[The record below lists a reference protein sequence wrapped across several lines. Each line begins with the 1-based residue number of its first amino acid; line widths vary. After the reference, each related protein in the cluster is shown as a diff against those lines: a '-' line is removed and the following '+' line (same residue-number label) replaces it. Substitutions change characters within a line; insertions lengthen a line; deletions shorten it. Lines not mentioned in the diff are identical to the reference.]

1 MGKPQSTEELREW
14 IEANQDAGK
23 INGVSIVPVGTDEF
37 RGVVS
42 GNLYDAALL
51 RSAPLSFTKSDILT
65 AGAVKLL
72 SNAIINGAEAGAIVP
87 QDLSIEQ
94 GTEFRGFLPKGIY
107 QLLQTKKKELGYS
120 NSQAMTLIL
129 VYFAYDPGIEKIYRQ
144 WAQGMAMNLGCSIA
158 EVEQAVYDHRRL
170 EARQRRYEMSL
181 KQGKLVTDKKV
192 PT

>member
-1 MGKPQSTEELREW
+1 MARPETIEELRDW
-14 IEANQDAGK
+14 IESHQDAGK
-23 INGVSIVPVGTDEF
+23 INGESVVPVGTDEF
-37 RGVVS
+37 RGWVS
-42 GNLYDAALL
+42 GSLYNAALL

-72 SNAIINGAEAGAIVP
+72 SNAIINGAEAGAIAP
-87 QDLSIEQ
+87 QDLSIEE

-120 NSQAMTLIL
+120 NSQVMTLIL

-144 WAQGMAMNLGCSIA
+144 WVNGVAMNLGCSVA
-158 EVEQAVYDHRRL
+158 EVEQAVYDYRRL
-170 EARQRRYEMSL
+170 EARQRRYEMCL
-181 KQGKLVTDKKV
+181 KQGKFVSDRKV